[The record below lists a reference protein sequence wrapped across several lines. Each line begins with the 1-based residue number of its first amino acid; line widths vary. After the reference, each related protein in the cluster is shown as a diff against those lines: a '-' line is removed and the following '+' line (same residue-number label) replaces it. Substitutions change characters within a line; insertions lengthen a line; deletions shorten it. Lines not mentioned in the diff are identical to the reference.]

1 MIKELLNNKKALVL
15 ITGGAIGFA
24 AGLVIRN
31 KAKLKC
37 AEIIK
42 EFVSNQELI
51 EHVAETS
58 DEYSEEDRQQDI
70 KINKTQTTIKIVKAY
85 APTYITLVT
94 SGILVI
100 NGTISLK
107 KSYNINTSITY

>member
-15 ITGGAIGFA
+15 ITGGAIGLA
-24 AGLVIRN
+24 SGLIIRN

-37 AEIIK
+37 AEIMK

-51 EHVAETS
+51 DHVSETS
-58 DEYSEEDRQQDI
+58 EDYSEEDRQNDI
-70 KINKTQTTIKIVKAY
+70 TINKTQTTIKIIKAY

-100 NGTISLK
+100 NGTICLK
-107 KSYNINTSITY
+107 KSYNNSITY